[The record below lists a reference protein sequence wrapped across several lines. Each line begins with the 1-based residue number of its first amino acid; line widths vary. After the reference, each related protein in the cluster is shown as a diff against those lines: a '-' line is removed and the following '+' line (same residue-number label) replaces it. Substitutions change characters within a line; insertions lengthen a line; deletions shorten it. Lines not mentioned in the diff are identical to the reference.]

1 MAIRDIMGKIMG
13 FITRG
18 ADSIDSLAK
27 GDFGAITESAGW
39 ARFMVLSRVF
49 MWLIILIVGG
59 LAIWHFFF
67 RFNKRILIK
76 KLKGSAVVDC
86 YNDRGRIVTDE
97 RKRRKLILLK
107 TRKSCPV
114 PSYRYTTKMKKLD
127 FYELYLDEKG
137 NLYPINDQPII
148 DQVRKQVVNAKTI
161 DFHIL
166 APWRLEEMKLAEQKF
181 KKQSFL
187 KEHMPDILI
196 FMAMV
201 CITAMVWITMKSIQS
216 AGVEHAM
223 AIRELAQAL
232 ASLK

>member
-1 MAIRDIMGKIMG
+1 MAIRDVIGKIFG
-13 FITRG
+13 YVERG
-18 ADSIDSLAK
+18 VGSIDNIAQ
-27 GDFGAITESAGW
+27 GDFGAITQSAGW
-39 ARFMVLSRVF
+39 ARFMFMTRLF
-49 MWLIILIVGG
+49 MWLIILIAGG
-59 LAIWHFFF
+59 LFIWHYFF
-67 RFNKRILIK
+67 RFNKRVLVK
-76 KLKGSAVVDC
+76 KLKGSAVIDV

-114 PSYRYTTKMKKLD
+114 PSYQYTTKSGKLD
-127 FYELYLDEKG
+127 FFELYIDEKG

-148 DQVRKQVVNAKTI
+148 DQARKEVINKKEI

-187 KEHMPDILI
+187 KQHMPEILI
-196 FMAMV
+196 FMSMV
-201 CITAMVWITMKSIQS
+201 CITAMVWITMKGITSGMYSVAASITDL
-216 AGVEHAM
+216 AG
-223 AIRELAQAL
+223 AL

>member
-1 MAIRDIMGKIMG
+1 MAIKDILGKVLG
-13 FITRG
+13 FVDKGIG
-18 ADSIDSLAK
+18 SLDSLTK
-27 GDFGAITESAGW
+27 GDFGAITESTSW
-39 ARFMVLSRVF
+39 IRFMVMTRLF

-59 LAIWHFFF
+59 LVIWHFFF
-67 RFNKRILIK
+67 RFNKKVLVK
-76 KLKGSAVVDC
+76 KLKGSAVIDV
-86 YNDRGRIVTDE
+86 YTDRGRIITDE

-114 PSYRYTTKMKKLD
+114 PSYRYTTKSGKLD

-137 NLYPINDQPII
+137 NLYPIDDQPLI
-148 DQVRKQVVNAKTI
+148 DQVKKEVVNAKTI

-187 KEHMPDILI
+187 KEHMPEILM
-196 FMAMV
+196 FMSMV

-223 AIRELAQAL
+223 AIKELAKAL

>member
-1 MAIRDIMGKIMG
+1 MAIKDVLGKVLDFVNKG
-13 FITRG
+13 VG
-18 ADSIDSLAK
+18 SIDNLAQ
-27 GDFGAITESAGW
+27 GNFGAITESAGW
-39 ARFMVLSRVF
+39 MRFMFMTRLF
-49 MWLIILIVGG
+49 MWVIVFTVGG
-59 LAIWHFFF
+59 LLIWHWFF
-67 RFNKRILIK
+67 RFNKRVLIK
-76 KLKGSAVVDC
+76 KLKGNAVIDV
-86 YNDRGRIVTDE
+86 YQERGRIVTDE

-107 TRKSCPV
+107 TKGSCPV

-148 DQVRKQVVNAKTI
+148 DQVKQEAVHEKKI
-161 DFHIL
+161 DFQIL

-187 KEHMPDILI
+187 KEHMPEILT

-201 CITAMVWITMKSIQS
+201 CITAMVWITMKGITSGMYAVSSSIS
-216 AGVEHAM
+216 D
-223 AIRELAQAL
+223 LAQAL